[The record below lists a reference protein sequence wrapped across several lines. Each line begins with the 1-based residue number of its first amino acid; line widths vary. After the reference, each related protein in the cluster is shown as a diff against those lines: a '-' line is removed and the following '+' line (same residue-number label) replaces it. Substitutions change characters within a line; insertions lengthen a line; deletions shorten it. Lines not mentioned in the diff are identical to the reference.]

1 MLSGVAALVA
11 VLASKGSFLIK
22 PGIGLMLWTLLV
34 FLVALAIL
42 ARFVF
47 PRISEALERRQRTIE
62 ESIDSAER
70 TRQEADQLLAEY
82 RERLREAREQAD
94 EIVHRARQAAE
105 THERESKER
114 GQEVLAEASQ
124 RAQREIEV
132 STKRALDDI
141 RREVADLTILATEKV
156 TRKALNPADQRRLVE
171 EALGELDF
179 SVISAGVSEN

>member
-1 MLSGVAALVA
+1 VLAAVAQLAP

-22 PGIGLMLWTLLV
+22 PGVGLMLWTLLV
-34 FLVALAIL
+34 FGVSLVIL
-42 ARFVF
+42 ARLVF

-70 TRQEADQLLAEY
+70 TRVEADKLLADY

-94 EIVHRARQAAE
+94 EIVQRARQAAE

-114 GQEVLAEASQ
+114 GQEVIAEASQ

-156 TRKALNPADQRRLVE
+156 TRKALDPADQRRLVE